1 MSVSAVG
8 AGNTAPAISQPT
20 VKIDRPHDG
29 DSDDTAAKARIQATP
44 APGIGTAVNK
54 TA

>member
-8 AGNTAPAISQPT
+8 AGNTAPVAPQPK
-20 VKIDRPHDG
+20 VKSDRPHDG
-29 DSDDTAAKARIQATP
+29 DSDDAAAKAPVQARP
-44 APGIGTAVNK
+44 APGTGIAVNK